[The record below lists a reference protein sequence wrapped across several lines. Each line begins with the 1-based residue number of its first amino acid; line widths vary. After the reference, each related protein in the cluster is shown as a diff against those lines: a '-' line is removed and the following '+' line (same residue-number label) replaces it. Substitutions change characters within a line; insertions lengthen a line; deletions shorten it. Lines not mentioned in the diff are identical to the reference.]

1 MQSDDDRNS
10 RFILRTLHTSTE
22 NIFKIKEEKQPC
34 QYNILYPENI
44 SSINKGEIKIFSNIQ
59 KLKQFITGDLY
70 HKKYDRD
77 PLKEVMPGGGLRSA
91 NYRKHCNWQ
100 ELDTYKVHFLTFCLL
115 ERKLMC

>member
-91 NYRKHCNWQ
+91 NYRKH
-100 ELDTYKVHFLTFCLL
+100 
-115 ERKLMC
+115 